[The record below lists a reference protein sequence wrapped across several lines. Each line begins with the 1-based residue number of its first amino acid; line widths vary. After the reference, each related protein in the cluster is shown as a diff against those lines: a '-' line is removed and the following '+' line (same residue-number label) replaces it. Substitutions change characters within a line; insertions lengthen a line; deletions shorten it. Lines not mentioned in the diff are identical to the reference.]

1 MANTGVHKRQDDI
14 AQIRQDIAEIKG
26 LLMQLLHPALSLS
39 VKEKAAAINR
49 ARGTGDG
56 RGVREAIR
64 EISGE

>member
-26 LLMQLLHPALSLS
+26 LLMQLLHPAISLS

-49 ARGTGDG
+49 ARATGD
-56 RGVREAIR
+56 RRVLREALR
-64 EISGE
+64 EINGE